1 MTDAQLDDLRRR
13 IDLGEP
19 VSNEELIAG
28 LNAIRQV
35 RLNAPTA
42 KEKKGTPAIG
52 PIKIDLAA
60 LINKKQT
67 NP

>member
-19 VSNEELIAG
+19 VTNEELIAG

-42 KEKKGTPAIG
+42 AAKGKTPAIG
-52 PIKIDLAA
+52 PMKIDLAA
-60 LINKKQT
+60 LIKKQQ
-67 NP
+67 NPA